1 MSAINDNTPDLTV
14 DDSSISPIE
23 RRNSLEKHLQF
34 RPDAQD
40 LKNRNILLN
49 SNAAPYDTTLA
60 VRLEENN

>member
-49 SNAAPYDTTLA
+49 SNAAPYGTTLA
-60 VRLEENN
+60 VLQENV